1 MSAAVLKG
9 PGRLDVEEVPIP
21 DLDAGQVL
29 VEVEHCGVCG
39 TDLHL
44 VLEGWGQPGSVP
56 GHEWTGRVVAVGDGV
71 SAWAAGDAVVGGV
84 PVPCGRCPHCAS
96 GRLSLCDHRD
106 IGGGDANGAFAQFVA
121 VDAASVLRRPAAMD
135 SRTAALVEPLAVAL
149 HAIERSGAEPGHRV
163 LVSGAGPIGAL
174 TIAALR
180 ALGVD
185 DISCVEPGLARRALA
200 ADVGATEVR
209 LPTALDLPS
218 IAEPRR
224 VACGAVD
231 VAIECSGK
239 AVAVEAALA
248 QLRRGG
254 TLVLVGAGVD
264 PPSLDANRVLLNELV
279 VTGAFEYG
287 SGGFERALDLLG
299 SGRLP
304 VDRLLEPDDVPLA
317 GALDAM
323 RELADGTRAGKVL
336 VAP

>member
-1 MSAAVLKG
+1 MVAAVLKG
-9 PGRLDVEEVPIP
+9 PGRLEVEEVPVP
-21 DLDAGQVL
+21 PLDAGSVL

-44 VLEGWGQPGSVP
+44 VLEGWGRPGSVP
-56 GHEWTGRVVAVGDGV
+56 GHEWTGRVAAVGDGV
-71 SAWAAGDAVVGGV
+71 TEWTEGDAVIGGA
-84 PVPCGRCPHCAS
+84 PVPCDRCPHCAA

-106 IGGGDANGAFAQFVA
+106 IGGDDRGAFAQFVA
-121 VDAASVLRRPAAMD
+121 VGAERLLRRPDGMP

-149 HAIERSGAEPGHRV
+149 HAIERGAVAPGHRV

-180 ALGVD
+180 SLGID
-185 DISCVEPGLARRALA
+185 DVSCVEPALGRRSLA
-200 ADVGATEVR
+200 ACVGATEVR
-209 LPTALDLPS
+209 LPSALDVPTL
-218 IAEPRR
+218 AEPRR
-224 VACGAVD
+224 VVDGAVD

-239 AVAVEAALA
+239 AVAVEAAVA

-254 TLVLVGAGVD
+254 TLVLVGAGID
-264 PPSLDANRVLLNELV
+264 PPALDANRVLLNELV

-287 SGGFERALDLLG
+287 TGGFEHALELLG
-299 SGRLP
+299 SGQLP

-323 RELADGTRAGKVL
+323 RQLADGTRAGKVL